1 MDYKEI
7 EAMWDAFQQVQEK
20 KLSDKQK
27 ALDVDNDGDIEADDL
42 ADLRKKKNKADVV
55 EEVPAAPIKKAP
67 ARKGDKSNPDASDLP
82 SVKKE
87 SKDDESEEDD
97 SEEDEK
103 KTKKP
108 KKGVNP
114 FAKKKGED
122 DEEEG
127 KKDVAEAAWLQDL
140 AVILQGLDEKSDEH
154 TKGATNPEG
163 IADKE
168 SNKSKDFIAMH
179 KKSEK
184 DIEDKEEQGHKDVSK
199 AGRATKASPARAGSD
214 QLKNGDK
221 AVVNPV
227 GKKVTEEVDALKTE
241 IEELRQ
247 ILESSNSDLG
257 HLAAKHFEHHGNSD
271 PDMGHPDPE
280 RAGHAAKATLNRI
293 KKVHGASAASAVKQ
307 HSSDA
312 NDHDNGSL
320 SGSKKGFHGDFVKKH
335 LGGKGSDSHKAY
347 KAHMKATGHTQQNIG
362 QKTHHD

>member
-1 MDYKEI
+1 MDIKEI
-7 EAMWDAFQQVQEK
+7 EAIWTAFQEVQEK
-20 KLSDKQK
+20 KLSAKQK
-27 ALDVDNDGDIEADDL
+27 ELDVDNDGDIEGDDL

-55 EEVPAAPIKKAP
+55 EEAPADPVKKAP
-67 ARKGDKSNPDASDLP
+67 VRKGDKSNPDASDLP

-103 KTKKP
+103 KSKKP

-199 AGRATKASPARAGSD
+199 AGRATKAAPARGSD

-221 AVVNPV
+221 TVVNPV
-227 GKKVTEEVDALKTE
+227 GKK
-241 IEELRQ
+241 
-247 ILESSNSDLG
+247 
-257 HLAAKHFEHHGNSD
+257 
-271 PDMGHPDPE
+271 
-280 RAGHAAKATLNRI
+280 
-293 KKVHGASAASAVKQ
+293 
-307 HSSDA
+307 
-312 NDHDNGSL
+312 
-320 SGSKKGFHGDFVKKH
+320 
-335 LGGKGSDSHKAY
+335 
-347 KAHMKATGHTQQNIG
+347 
-362 QKTHHD
+362 

>member
-67 ARKGDKSNPDASDLP
+67 ARKGDKSNADASDLP

-87 SKDDESEEDD
+87 SVESVTEDIAKDAAHMTRKVTNHYIGDGSHAAVKKAHAKNVATHGKEVAGAIMKNAEHETEHNATSVGSAEKNGHHDFVKKHLGGKGSATHKAYHKHMEKVMMDSISES
-97 SEEDEK
+97 SEQ
-103 KTKKP
+103 
-108 KKGVNP
+108 
-114 FAKKKGED
+114 
-122 DEEEG
+122 
-127 KKDVAEAAWLQDL
+127 VAEAAWLQDL
-140 AVILQGLDEKSDEH
+140 AVILQGLEEKKDEH

-199 AGRATKASPARAGSD
+199 AGRATKAAPARGSSD

-227 GKKVTEEVDALKTE
+227 GKK
-241 IEELRQ
+241 
-247 ILESSNSDLG
+247 
-257 HLAAKHFEHHGNSD
+257 
-271 PDMGHPDPE
+271 
-280 RAGHAAKATLNRI
+280 
-293 KKVHGASAASAVKQ
+293 
-307 HSSDA
+307 
-312 NDHDNGSL
+312 
-320 SGSKKGFHGDFVKKH
+320 
-335 LGGKGSDSHKAY
+335 
-347 KAHMKATGHTQQNIG
+347 
-362 QKTHHD
+362 